1 MPSTS
6 GEPPSALRWCALW
19 SIVTRIESTD
29 GVAGSLPNKNVL
41 FFNNRLINVHPLKT
55 TMYTFIQNDDNNQYD
70 KKKKKPRCVRKLL
83 FQATLFR
90 RSFEWKMPHTEQ
102 LTIDV

>member
-1 MPSTS
+1 
-6 GEPPSALRWCALW
+6 
-19 SIVTRIESTD
+19 
-29 GVAGSLPNKNVL
+29 
-41 FFNNRLINVHPLKT
+41 
-55 TMYTFIQNDDNNQYD
+55 MYTFIQNDDNNQYD